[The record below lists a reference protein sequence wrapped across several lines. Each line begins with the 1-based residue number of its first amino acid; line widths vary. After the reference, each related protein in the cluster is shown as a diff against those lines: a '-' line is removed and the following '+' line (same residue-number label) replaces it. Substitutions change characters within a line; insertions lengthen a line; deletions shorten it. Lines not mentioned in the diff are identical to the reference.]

1 MCKEFEGQE
10 SKALIFLDETWRIQ
24 VKVYETWLEM
34 FEFVKH
40 LNFVKSYKI
49 FIPTLYEYS
58 MTPCQVSWFFDETL
72 ILLIFFAST

>member
-40 LNFVKSYKI
+40 LYLEFCKIIRNFYPNLVW
-49 FIPTLYEYS
+49 
-58 MTPCQVSWFFDETL
+58 V
-72 ILLIFFAST
+72 